1 MHHRG
6 DREVP
11 RAGSWSSSLS
21 STISFKKTHEKYLRC
36 TWKVWGCGGP
46 IIPCLERRSHG
57 RLSWERSLKETGYD
71 LIGGTRAHHP
81 SRKAAE
87 VLRSRDLFGAERRP
101 ELRMAAPWA
110 GQSSGIARS
119 RARAARRPCGEVVG
133 HRPQAANYLDSREQE
148 KVMSRFVFSIV
159 PLNCG
164 KEAICTR
171 ECDFISHAII
181 TVFMN
186 TTHHQRDFAH

>member
-1 MHHRG
+1 MWMSVSTLSQTAFPLGPGPGEIPQR
-6 DREVP
+6 DRV
-11 RAGSWSSSLS
+11 LN
-21 STISFKKTHEKYLRC
+21 C
-36 TWKVWGCGGP
+36 
-46 IIPCLERRSHG
+46 RR
-57 RLSWERSLKETGYD
+57 D
-71 LIGGTRAHHP
+71 PGTHHP

-159 PLNCG
+159 PLNRG
-164 KEAICTR
+164 I
-171 ECDFISHAII
+171 
-181 TVFMN
+181 
-186 TTHHQRDFAH
+186 

>member
-21 STISFKKTHEKYLRC
+21 STISFKKTQEKYLSCR
-36 TWKVWGCGGP
+36 WRVWGCG
-46 IIPCLERRSHG
+46 CQLVADLERRSHK
-57 RLSWERSLKETGYD
+57 RPSRERFRKETGDYLVD
-71 LIGGTRAHHP
+71 GTRAQHP

-133 HRPQAANYLDSREQE
+133 HRPQAANYPESTEQE
-148 KVMSRFVFSIV
+148 KVMSRFVGLII
-159 PLNCG
+159 PLNHG
-164 KEAICTR
+164 IWAICTR
-171 ECDFISHAII
+171 AWLEP
-181 TVFMN
+181 
-186 TTHHQRDFAH
+186 

>member
-1 MHHRG
+1 M
-6 DREVP
+6 P
-11 RAGSWSSSLS
+11 
-21 STISFKKTHEKYLRC
+21 
-36 TWKVWGCGGP
+36 
-46 IIPCLERRSHG
+46 
-57 RLSWERSLKETGYD
+57 
-71 LIGGTRAHHP
+71 
-81 SRKAAE
+81 
-87 VLRSRDLFGAERRP
+87 RSRDLFGAERRP

-159 PLNCG
+159 PLNRG

-171 ECDFISHAII
+171 DRARNRRRPSAESEE
-181 TVFMN
+181 TE
-186 TTHHQRDFAH
+186 RDTG

>member
-21 STISFKKTHEKYLRC
+21 STISFKKTHEKYLSCR
-36 TWKVWGCGGP
+36 WRVWGCG
-46 IIPCLERRSHG
+46 CHLVRRFLWRSHEG
-57 RLSWERSLKETGYD
+57 PFRERSRKEAAYD
-71 LIGGTRAHHP
+71 LVEGTRAHHP

-148 KVMSRFVFSIV
+148 KVMSRFVWPIV
-159 PLNCG
+159 PLKHG
-164 KEAICTR
+164 I
-171 ECDFISHAII
+171 
-181 TVFMN
+181 
-186 TTHHQRDFAH
+186 

>member
-1 MHHRG
+1 MVVISSAVSNG
-6 DREVP
+6 VP
-11 RAGSWSSSLS
+11 TGARPGRDPPKRRQPNWS
-21 STISFKKTHEKYLRC
+21 T
-36 TWKVWGCGGP
+36 GP
-46 IIPCLERRSHG
+46 RV
-57 RLSWERSLKETGYD
+57 
-71 LIGGTRAHHP
+71 HHP

-159 PLNCG
+159 PLNRG

-171 ECDFISHAII
+171 ATSVGFC
-181 TVFMN
+181 V
-186 TTHHQRDFAH
+186 

>member
-1 MHHRG
+1 M
-6 DREVP
+6 
-11 RAGSWSSSLS
+11 
-21 STISFKKTHEKYLRC
+21 
-36 TWKVWGCGGP
+36 
-46 IIPCLERRSHG
+46 
-57 RLSWERSLKETGYD
+57 
-71 LIGGTRAHHP
+71 
-81 SRKAAE
+81 
-87 VLRSRDLFGAERRP
+87 LRSRDLFGAERRP

-159 PLNCG
+159 PLNRG

-171 ECDFISHAII
+171 VYDVSPVGHMRCTGFFIYSSLGVGIHHLLGGFGDVDHLLCFPLPFRLRLEDVDHLLRIGRFQRTWII
-181 TVFMN
+181 YSGYHNYPLLSDISQGQPGGSTKGSALEQFYA
-186 TTHHQRDFAH
+186 AHSIVGEHRGA

>member
-21 STISFKKTHEKYLRC
+21 STISFKKTHEKYLSCR
-36 TWKVWGCGGP
+36 WRVWGCGCQL
-46 IIPCLERRSHG
+46 IACLERRSHG
-57 RLSWERSLKETGYD
+57 RPSRERFRKE
-71 LIGGTRAHHP
+71 IGDYLVDGTRAQHP

-133 HRPQAANYLDSREQE
+133 HRPQAANYLDSRE
-148 KVMSRFVFSIV
+148 VMSLFVWPIV
-159 PLNCG
+159 PLKDG
-164 KEAICTR
+164 I
-171 ECDFISHAII
+171 
-181 TVFMN
+181 
-186 TTHHQRDFAH
+186 